1 MGNQQRTV
9 KSTAKFSGIGLHS
22 GELVEVEIRPAPAN
36 TGIVFV
42 REDLPSR
49 PYIKATPENVFDTT
63 LATRIGTPDAFIST
77 IEHLMSAFFGLG
89 IDNAIVGVNSYEL
102 PIVDGSAAPFLVL
115 LDEAGVVELA
125 EPRKV
130 LVIKEAIEIVDPR
143 NSSRF
148 IRIEPS
154 KKPFISYSIDFENA
168 EAIGRQQAS
177 MEFSGVA
184 FCEQLAFA
192 RTFCLAEEVE
202 YMQSRGL
209 ARGGSLD
216 NAIVVSRKEGIL
228 NLHGLRSDTEFVRH
242 KMLDCIGDLALVGM
256 PILGHVIAHKAG
268 HDLHTQ
274 LAKVLMTH
282 ARSHEVLVPG
292 RRDVSLW
299 KELLAFPKSLSDVP
313 SLGLGTLVRG

>member
-1 MGNQQRTV
+1 MGNLQRTV

-36 TGIVFV
+36 AGIVFV
-42 REDLPSR
+42 REDLPTR

-63 LATRIGTPDAFIST
+63 LATRIGTPEVFIST
-77 IEHLMSAFFGLG
+77 IEHLMAAFYGMG

-115 LDEAGVVELA
+115 LDEVEVVELSA
-125 EPRKV
+125 PRKV
-130 LVIKEAIEIVDPR
+130 LVIKEAIEILDPC

-148 IRIEPS
+148 IRIEPA
-154 KKPFISYSIDFENA
+154 KKPYLSYSIDFENA
-168 EAIGRQQAS
+168 SAIGRQQAS
-177 MEFSGVA
+177 MELSGQA

-192 RTFCLAEEVE
+192 RTFCLAEEVD

-209 ARGGSLD
+209 AKGGSLD
-216 NAIVVSRKEGIL
+216 NAVVVSRKEGIL
-228 NLHGLRSDTEFVRH
+228 NVHGLRSDTEFVRH
-242 KMLDCIGDLALVGM
+242 KMLDCIGDLALLGM

-274 LAKVLMTH
+274 LAKVLATH
-282 ARSHEVLVPG
+282 ASTHEVLVPG
-292 RRDVSLW
+292 RREVSLW
-299 KELLAFPKSLSDVP
+299 KEVLSFPKSLADVRNA
-313 SLGLGTLVRG
+313 GLGSLVRG